1 MLKEPVPSVIPNRP
15 RPQRLSLRQA
25 VLGSALAALGS
36 GPAQAD
42 EGGVSFW
49 LPGQFASFTAVPEDP
64 GWSLG
69 AAFYRSEVSASISRN
84 FLVSG
89 NLTAGL
95 DARASLLFLAPT
107 YAFKEPVAGAQAAV
121 SMVVALG
128 RVDVGAN
135 VVLTVPGTGGQVS
148 VRRNESSSGISD
160 LYPTGTLK
168 WKDGNH
174 HVLAYAMAGL
184 PVGDYKKGRL
194 ANIGIN
200 HYALDGGGGY
210 TYLDEVK
217 GHELSVTGGLTYNFE
232 NKDTQYKNGV
242 NAHIDWAA
250 SQFLSERIHVGL
262 AGYVYQQLSAD
273 SGAGANL
280 GPFKSRVYAAGPE
293 VGYFFPYGKT
303 QGYVQFK
310 AYKEWGAQYRPSG
323 HNVWLSLLLPLGP

>member
-1 MLKEPVPSVIPNRP
+1 MNEPVASVILKRI
-15 RPQRLSLRQA
+15 RPQRGTLPQV
-25 VLGSALAALGS
+25 VLGVALVALCS
-36 GPAQAD
+36 GPAHAD

-69 AAFYRSEVSASISRN
+69 TAYYRSNVSASISRN
-84 FLVSG
+84 FLVNG

-95 DARASLLFLAPT
+95 DARASMLFLAPT
-107 YAFKEPVAGAQAAV
+107 YAFKEPVAGEQAAV
-121 SMVVALG
+121 SLVVAFG
-128 RVDVGAN
+128 RVDVAAN

-148 VRRNESSSGISD
+148 VRRSESSSGISD

-168 WKDGNH
+168 WKDGKHNYLTY
-174 HVLAYAMAGL
+174 VMAGL

-200 HYALDGGGGY
+200 HYAIDGGGGY

-217 GHELSVTGGLTYNFE
+217 GHELSVTGGLTHNFK

-280 GPFKSRVYAAGPE
+280 GPFKSRVYAVGPE

-310 AYKEWGAQYRPSG
+310 AYKESGAQYRPSG